1 MPRRGACAAQTWA
14 AARADEMAA
23 DTVNPEL
30 SIARTAIGWW
40 QGQGWSECD
49 PTISIERRSTPT
61 DRTKALAKNRR

>member
-1 MPRRGACAAQTWA
+1 
-14 AARADEMAA
+14 MAA

-40 QGQGWSECD
+40 QGQGWIECD

>member
-1 MPRRGACAAQTWA
+1 
-14 AARADEMAA
+14 MAA

-30 SIARTAIGWW
+30 SIARTHARTAIGWW
-40 QGQGWSECD
+40 QGQGWIECD